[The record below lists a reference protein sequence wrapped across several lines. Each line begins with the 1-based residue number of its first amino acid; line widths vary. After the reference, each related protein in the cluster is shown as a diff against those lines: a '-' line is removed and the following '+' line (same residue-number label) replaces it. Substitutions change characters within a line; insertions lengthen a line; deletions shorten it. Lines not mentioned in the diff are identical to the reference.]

1 MAQNT
6 FRTCIRIDRTA
17 LRLSAA
23 LLFIGVLVSTAAE
36 MLHPGGGD
44 MVEATFAAYAAS
56 GVYVAIHLGQFV
68 GMAVLLAGL
77 LAPFFALGLSEGAPP
92 QQT

>member
-1 MAQNT
+1 
-6 FRTCIRIDRTA
+6 
-17 LRLSAA
+17 
-23 LLFIGVLVSTAAE
+23 
-36 MLHPGGGD
+36 

-77 LAPFFALGLSEGAPP
+77 LAPFFALGLSEGALP